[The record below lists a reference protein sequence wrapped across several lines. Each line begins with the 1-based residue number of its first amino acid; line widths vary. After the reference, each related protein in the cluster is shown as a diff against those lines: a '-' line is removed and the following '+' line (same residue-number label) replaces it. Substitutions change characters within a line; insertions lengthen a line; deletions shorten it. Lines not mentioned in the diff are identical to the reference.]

1 MNDNATLNKI
11 LEKYN
16 VNLLNTNI
24 EMNDIINNFLKNKTD
39 DLPFYIVNLSD
50 IIKMYIKWTI
60 LLPNIKPYYAVKC
73 NPSPIILEILA
84 SLDCYFDCA
93 SKDEINKIID
103 ITKNTN
109 KIIFANPCKMSS
121 HIKYACR
128 NNVNLMTFDCLEE
141 LYKIKLYHSKAK
153 LILRLAVDDSKSL
166 CKFNTK
172 FGCKIENLENILSI
186 VNKLE
191 LNLVGFSF
199 HVGSGCESAQV
210 YYDAIKICKD
220 SYIIA
225 KKYNINI
232 SIIDI
237 GGGFP
242 GSNKEGHISFEEIA
256 EKINKARNEFFY
268 TEINDKMVEF
278 IAEPGRYFVEKS
290 HTLVL
295 NIIAKKNN
303 NNNLNNITF
312 DDLTIKNINDANDI
326 ININNN
332 SDINNDIVYYLND
345 GIYGSF
351 NCMYYDHC
359 IPNIKP
365 LKIFNNDKIYKSKI
379 FGPTCDSMDLI
390 YDNIMLPNLDIGDC
404 LYVENFGAYTIAASS
419 SFNGFLTTEFKYI
432 LNC

>member
-1 MNDNATLNKI
+1 MNDNDNTSLNKI
-11 LEKYN
+11 LEKHN
-16 VNLLNTNI
+16 VTLFNNNI
-24 EMNDIINNFLKNKTD
+24 EINDIINSFIKNKTD
-39 DLPFYIVNLSD
+39 DLPFYIINLSD

-60 LLPNIKPYYAVKC
+60 ILPNIKPYYAVKC
-73 NPSPIILEILA
+73 NPNPVILELLA

-93 SKDEINKIID
+93 SKDEIIKIID
-103 ITKNTN
+103 ITKDTN

-141 LYKIKLYHSKAK
+141 LYKIKLYHPNSK

-172 FGCKIENLENILSI
+172 FGCKIDNLENILTI
-186 VNKLE
+186 INKLE

-199 HVGSGCESAQV
+199 HVGSGCNSAQV

-220 SYIIA
+220 AYNIA
-225 KKYNINI
+225 KQYNINV

-242 GSNKEGHISFEEIA
+242 GSNKEGFITFEEIA
-256 EKINKARNEFFY
+256 EKINNARKEFFY
-268 TEINDKMVEF
+268 TEIKNNLIEF

-303 NNNLNNITF
+303 INDLNDITF
-312 DDLTIKNINDANDI
+312 DELTIKNINNIQDI
-326 ININNN
+326 KFDNK
-332 SDINNDIVYYLND
+332 DNDIVYYLND
-345 GIYGSF
+345 GVYGSF
-351 NCMYYDHC
+351 NCIYYDHC
-359 IPNIKP
+359 NPIIKS
-365 LKIFNNDKIYKSKI
+365 LKIYDNNKKYKSKM

-390 YDNIMLPNLDIGDC
+390 FNDIMFPNLDIGDW
-404 LYVENFGAYTIAASS
+404 LYVENFGAYTTSSSS
-419 SFNGFLTTEFKYI
+419 SFNGFMTTEFKYI